1 MTKDREQK
9 ILERITDLERRVKEL
24 EAQPRE
30 YHYHYHPPVFQ
41 QPSPATIPGQIYI
54 GDPPYNPSG
63 TTWVWRDANGAISH
77 NRPATLLNAAGG
89 N

>member
-1 MTKDREQK
+1 MKTRALEDRIVE
-9 ILERITDLERRVKEL
+9 LERRVKEL

-41 QPSPATIPGQIYI
+41 QPYAAPATIPGQIYI
-54 GDPPYNPSG
+54 GDPPYNPNT
-63 TTWVWRDANGAISH
+63 TTWVDTVNGTM
-77 NRPATLLNAAGG
+77 PLNVNPTVWHIGG